1 MDDLQVDSELAA
13 MIADDQ
19 DSDAATTGLEGFGE
33 ARPEVGLINNGDG
46 LFNITG
52 LGHRNNGALLKIKDT
67 ILLEDWTKHSLD
79 DNTWAWV

>member
-52 LGHRNNGALLKIKDT
+52 LGHRNNL
-67 ILLEDWTKHSLD
+67 
-79 DNTWAWV
+79 